1 MERPRSRLTRVAVCA
16 AAVALSAVGA
26 AFALS
31 SGGTPSARVAPAVKG
46 TAGLR
51 PAAARQA
58 EPERVTCVKALRA
71 GAYAV
76 EGSVKAA
83 RAKLR
88 PKTMTTQG
96 TTYRLTPGNYEIGR
110 VAPVSV
116 DAAKGTEERR
126 LGELVHEQC
135 GPPMDAQSWMVIGLF
150 PRSTLA
156 VGALAMLMTRT
167 SEGWRVVFEGR
178 SGG

>member
-1 MERPRSRLTRVAVCA
+1 VCA
-16 AAVALSAVGA
+16 AAIALSAVGA
-26 AFALS
+26 AIALS
-31 SGGTPSARVAPAVKG
+31 SGGTRSAGVAPAVKG
-46 TAGLR
+46 TAGVR

-58 EPERVTCVKALRA
+58 DPERVTCVNALRA

-88 PKTMTTQG
+88 SKTMTTQG
-96 TTYRLTPGNYEIGR
+96 TTYRLTPGNYEIWR
-110 VAPVSV
+110 VAPVSI
-116 DAAKGTEERR
+116 ATAKGTEERR
-126 LGELVHEQC
+126 LGKLVHEQC
-135 GPPMDAQSWMVIGLF
+135 GSPMDAETWMVIVVF

-178 SGG
+178 SRG

>member
-1 MERPRSRLTRVAVCA
+1 MRGSRSA
-16 AAVALSAVGA
+16 AAAIALSVVCVAI
-26 AFALS
+26 ALS
-31 SGGTPSARVAPAVKG
+31 TGGTPSTRVDR

-51 PAAARQA
+51 PAAASQA

-83 RAKLR
+83 RSELR
-88 PKTMTTQG
+88 PRTMTVQG
-96 TTYRLTPGNYEIGR
+96 TTYRLTPGNYEISR
-110 VAPVSV
+110 VAPVSIG
-116 DAAKGTEERR
+116 AAKGTEERR
-126 LGELVHEQC
+126 LGKLVHDQC
-135 GPPMDAQSWMVIGLF
+135 GSPMDAQTWMVIVRF

-156 VGALAMLMTRT
+156 VGALAMLLTRT
-167 SEGWRVVFEGR
+167 SDGWRVVFEGR